1 MVDKTQ
7 FGPCPCPFTSD
18 LAISTVLFYIYLE
31 SELKMTACVCVIL
44 LPIFVFPF
52 FLCLT
57 PNHLHISIQ
66 IQLTCLLFG
75 SALAACGISKNKGKW
90 NKNRLLNNSWNFQL
104 KIVWFCSNES
114 KCFLQNVVN
123 SFRCPSLYSQYS
135 LPKSNHFKWK
145 DIFRRFIFM
154 LRTHTYVHL
163 LFALVFFLFL
173 FLFQC
178 CRFISPFYRMLKPS

>member
-31 SELKMTACVCVIL
+31 SELRMTACVCVIL

-57 PNHLHISIQ
+57 PNLLHISIQ

-75 SALAACGISKNKGKW
+75 SALAACGISENEGKW

-114 KCFLQNVVN
+114 KCCEFLSMSITMPPIFSTQIK
-123 SFRCPSLYSQYS
+123 SFQVKRYSFVLSLCSA
-135 LPKSNHFKWK
+135 L
-145 DIFRRFIFM
+145 
-154 LRTHTYVHL
+154 THSL
-163 LFALVFFLFL
+163 LFSFSFSFFSNVAVLFHH
-173 FLFQC
+173 FTGC
-178 CRFISPFYRMLKPS
+178 